1 MNVPQYKNRVT
12 VSAPRAAGGA
22 VAAPNPDAFDRGAR
36 QIAAL
41 GHGLVEAGET
51 WKKGEQQIYDR
62 IHAAEERKAAREQ
75 TKRLADAQLAWQKE
89 NDELLNGKLDENGNT
104 VSEGLLQKKL
114 ENASSV
120 AKDYFEKGGELV
132 NKYAA
137 LAKTP
142 EEEEYIRTRLARQFQ
157 DNYDRTVRHQLRE
170 ERESANMA
178 AQAFFASS
186 AGMAGAIT
194 RPQDMRAH
202 LDDVYKISD
211 DNGRGNGL
219 NEEALKLARFEL
231 ANQNMTAAVQGAVWN
246 GNIPAARGLLTQL
259 KSDML
264 PDDWNKLNWYVSH
277 AEQAAKK
284 DAARAGAAGS
294 AGENVLYQ
302 RAIELMS
309 KNPQALQTEIK
320 GAQNDM
326 YGFQG
331 RLAQAGINADAKE
344 IKNYLEWVQK
354 ALDDPDGP
362 VGAQK
367 RVNFAAQETQYK
379 AFDIGDE
386 DDDYRV
392 YNKDLN
398 TPAALAGAAATLRA
412 RMTDGAFTR
421 EDTKTAQTYLDNL
434 RRALGTRIKN
444 QPESSWFSTSGDEFV
459 QKGISKLAQA
469 PGADV
474 MPVEDLAGMY
484 EDAVALAQERNLN
497 LQDPYKNVPAD
508 FDKLLTD
515 VRVRYAAA
523 KYGIPADVADAAVYN
538 NRVIALSA
546 GENVQKPQGAFDLD
560 RSVRAY
566 QAGEWNGGR
575 VRVKKDGEEI
585 VGLYYED

>member
-12 VSAPRAAGGA
+12 VSAPRAARGTVA
-22 VAAPNPDAFDRGAR
+22 VPNPEAFDRGAR

-41 GHGLVEAGET
+41 GKGLVDAGET

-142 EEEEYIRTRLARQFQ
+142 EEEEYIRTRLSRQFQ

-284 DAARAGAAGS
+284 DASRAGAAGS

-362 VGAQK
+362 IGAQK
-367 RVNFAAQETQYK
+367 RANFAAQETQYK

-386 DDDYRV
+386 DDDYYV
-392 YNKDLN
+392 YNKELN

-421 EDTKTAQTYLDNL
+421 EDAKTAQTYLDNL
-434 RRALGTRIKN
+434 RRALGTRIKS

-469 PGADV
+469 PGGDE

-484 EDAVALAQERNLN
+484 EDAVALARERNLN

-538 NRVIALSA
+538 NRVIALSS
-546 GENVQKPQGAFDLD
+546 GKNIKKPQGAFDLEHA
-560 RSVRAY
+560 VKLY
-566 QAGEWNGGR
+566 KEKKWNGRRLQVSPDGS
-575 VRVKKDGEEI
+575 VYYKD
-585 VGLYYED
+585 